1 MKAGRFV
8 IDTHVHAQRFAA
20 GAKVREAMAGAN
32 TPGKQWE
39 ALSHVMSDMKPY
51 LNTERLLFDMET
63 YRIDMAVLLP
73 AFGMSNDLNLKLVE
87 QYPDKFVAVCNA
99 HDYLEKVRSGEVEWS
114 IEDVCADLDR
124 LLSTGRFVGIGEVSP
139 YMPVPADRRK
149 LIPQTELIEN
159 MLAICEVGNKHGV
172 TVGVHSGCPMGYDVA
187 YSSGSLGPIN
197 FNPLMVHDLAAAFPN
212 LKIIIDHGGM
222 QGWWSEKIYEDC
234 LHVAAARDNVYLET
248 GLWWRELYTKP
259 LMDPNIG
266 PEKLIWGTDWGA
278 SINFHTQLESYPP
291 SYAVQL
297 RKKGPSNHQTDYWGW
312 SLREVTSIRMSQDD
326 RNLIVGGNACRI
338 FGIKP
343 PHKHI
348 FRDFGP

>member
-20 GAKVREAMAGAN
+20 GEKVREAMAGAK

-39 ALSHVMSDMKPY
+39 TLSHVMRDMEPF
-51 LNTERLLFDMET
+51 LNADRLLYDMET
-63 YRIDMAVLLP
+63 YGVDMGVLLP
-73 AFGMSNDLNLKLVE
+73 AFGMTNALNLELVE
-87 QYPDKFVAVCNA
+87 RYPDKFVAVCNV
-99 HDYLEKVRSGEVEWS
+99 DEYLERVTNGEIEWT
-114 IEDVCADLDR
+114 IEGVCEELDR
-124 LLSTGRFVGIGEVSP
+124 LLSTGKFVGIGEIAP
-139 YMPVPADRRK
+139 YMPAPADPRNP
-149 LIPQTELIEN
+149 ISETEALKN
-159 MLAICEVGNKHGV
+159 LLAICEVANKHGV
-172 TVGVHSGCPMGYDVA
+172 TVGIHSGCPMGYDVA
-187 YSSGSLGPIN
+187 VSSGYLGPLN
-197 FNPLMVHDLAAAFPN
+197 FKPMLVHDIASAFPD
-212 LKIIIDHGGM
+212 LKIIIDHGGI

-278 SINFHTQLESYPP
+278 SINFHTQLDSYPP

-312 SLREVTSIRMSQDD
+312 SLRELTAVRMSQDD
-326 RNLIVGGNACRI
+326 RNLILGGNACRI
-338 FGIKP
+338 FGIEP
-343 PHKHI
+343 PMTRM
-348 FRDFGP
+348 FREV